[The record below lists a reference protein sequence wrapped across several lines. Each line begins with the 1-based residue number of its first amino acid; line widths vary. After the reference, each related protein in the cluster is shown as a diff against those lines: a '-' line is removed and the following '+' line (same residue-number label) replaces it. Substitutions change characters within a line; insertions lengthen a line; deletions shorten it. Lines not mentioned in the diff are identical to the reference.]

1 MSPRADDLATR
12 LLDAQV
18 EFVLAELTGE
28 RFAEVV
34 ARDVD
39 DVLAVASTLIVAEVV
54 DAEQVKATARRLV
67 ERIGGSPVVEDLV
80 GAIADA
86 LYDLTASE
94 EYDLGAVIAREP
106 VEALVVK
113 VLSMHT
119 LHDRALERLT
129 ESPLVATVASKFV
142 TKIVS
147 DFMQQ
152 NRARAE
158 KVPGMSSLL
167 SLGAGA
173 ASKVKGATDK
183 HLDQLLGDAVG
194 KGAQYGLRRTNNA
207 IRELIRD
214 APLQGAAMEVWD
226 LHADEPISGLREY
239 LTQQDLRELAVLV
252 HEIVVTARSTEY
264 TGRLID
270 ECIDVFF
277 ARYGARDVASL
288 LAELGITRDDLV
300 DDLRTFAPPIIE
312 AAKADGVLAGHIR
325 RRLEPFFAS
334 PEVAA
339 ILSRPSPRKA

>member
-1 MSPRADDLATR
+1 MSPAADDVARR

-18 EFVLAELTGE
+18 EFVLAELTGDRLRE
-28 RFAEVV
+28 NI

-39 DVLAVASTLIVAEVV
+39 DVLAVASALVVAEVV

-67 ERIGGSPVVEDLV
+67 DRIGGSPMVEDLV
-80 GAIADA
+80 GAVSDA

-94 EYDLGAVIAREP
+94 QYDLGAVIAREP
-106 VEALVVK
+106 VEALVAK

-158 KVPGMSSLL
+158 KLPGMSSLL

-183 HLDQLLGDAVG
+183 HLDQFLGDAVG

-214 APLQGAAMEVWD
+214 APLQAAAMEVWD

-239 LTQQDLRELAVLV
+239 LSQQDLRELAVLV
-252 HEIVVTARSTEY
+252 HEIVVTALATEY
-264 TGRLID
+264 TGHLID

-277 ARYGARDVASL
+277 ARYGDRDVASL
-288 LAELGITRDDLV
+288 LPELGLTRDDLV
-300 DDLRTFAPPIIE
+300 EDLRTFAPPIIE

-325 RRLEPFFAS
+325 ARLAPFFSS

-339 ILSRPSPRKA
+339 ILSRPSPKRA